1 MTGTLITRSA
11 WTAPRCAFT
20 RVVIGTASRYS
31 TLVGADP
38 AGLTFPGAEDC
49 GCEGCEPGPDWFRA
63 GGAGAGVGDWPPP
76 MQPVSNR
83 SAARVISAGH
93 GEALMSALIRCPQA
107 LPDAGMLSDI
117 VEFRG

>member
-11 WTAPRCAFT
+11 WTGPRCAFT

-49 GCEGCEPGPDWFRA
+49 GCEGCEPGPDWFRE
-63 GGAGAGVGDWPPP
+63 GGAGAGGGGGWPPP
-76 MQPVSNR
+76 LPPGSNR
-83 SAARVISAGH
+83 SAARVISSGPR
-93 GEALMSALIRCPQA
+93 GKLTSALIKGPR
-107 LPDAGMLSDI
+107 
-117 VEFRG
+117 